1 MATHPHG
8 REVENTLDN
17 GSAAK
22 AEKPAELEATHDHP
36 QGELVTN
43 QDSSALIAE
52 NQRLK
57 AKIQELLK
65 ELEIQLD
72 NEARNYKRLAE
83 IRQNHTE
90 IEQSQAAERQ
100 AATERI
106 AMLEAECNFLRD
118 DNKQMDIN
126 HRDALS
132 ALDKWKDRYH
142 DQQQNMRVLRGKSEW
157 LEDQL
162 NIAQHDLTTTKTD
175 EARIAVSERQAVTE
189 ELTEL
194 KQECKQLKDQ
204 LTATRNERNSEQ
216 QAANNK
222 ISEVSKECGR
232 LRKQIDTIQS
242 ELAAKVEEAREAETW
257 REAATRRA
265 AKIEEE
271 REKLKEQVA
280 TAQGELTTQAKKVFE
295 AEVKKKAD
303 ARRVTELEEE
313 CKWWKK
319 ELYNCKNQL
328 DVEGVS
334 KAAFGARLEQ
344 ASKRIREFE
353 EECNRLK
360 EKMTA
365 DTKNASDQISELK
378 IECQMHRRR
387 ATDLEQ
393 ECLGYK
399 KQVAII
405 ECQLETAI
413 EERSQERVAT
423 AERKLATKTA
433 EAHEANVNLQAA
445 GKRVNELERWHWKRS
460 DNEMSALKEQVAT
473 AEGQL
478 ATKTEEAHE
487 ANVKLKDAVK
497 RIHELEIMSKR
508 TETEISTQKTLLS
521 LATAAK
527 AARTTKLEQASKQ
540 IRELQEQN
548 EHLRKEQT
556 ETAAEK
562 NQALDQVAK
571 LKKECRLYKEQANKV
586 EEEL

>member
-1 MATHPHG
+1 MATQPHG
-8 REVENTLDN
+8 REVENALDD

-22 AEKPAELEATHDHP
+22 AKQPAELEATHDRP

-57 AKIQELLK
+57 AKILVLVK
-65 ELEIQLD
+65 ELEKRFD
-72 NEARNYKRLAE
+72 NAARNYKSLAE

-90 IEQSQAAERQ
+90 IEQSLVAERQ

-106 AMLEAECNFLRD
+106 EMLEAECNLLRD

-132 ALDKWKDRYH
+132 ASNNWKDRYH
-142 DQQQNMRVLRGKSEW
+142 DQQTNMRVLRARSVW
-157 LEDQL
+157 LE
-162 NIAQHDLTTTKTD
+162 
-175 EARIAVSERQAVTE
+175 
-189 ELTEL
+189 
-194 KQECKQLKDQ
+194 DQ

-222 ISEVSKECGR
+222 ISEVSQECGR
-232 LRKQIDTIQS
+232 LRKQIDTTQS

-257 REAATRRA
+257 REAADWRA
-265 AKIEEE
+265 AKIQGE
-271 REKLKEQVA
+271 REKLREQA
-280 TAQGELTTQAKKVFE
+280 
-295 AEVKKKAD
+295 

-313 CKWWKK
+313 CKRWK
-319 ELYNCKNQL
+319 EEFSNCKTQL
-328 DVEGVS
+328 DVEAVS
-334 KAAFGARLEQ
+334 KAAFAARLEQ

-365 DTKNASDQISELK
+365 DTKNASDQISELN

-387 ATDLEQ
+387 ATDLQQ
-393 ECLGYK
+393 ECLGYET
-399 KQVAII
+399 QVA
-405 ECQLETAI
+405 TI

-423 AERKLATKTA
+423 AERK
-433 EAHEANVNLQAA
+433 
-445 GKRVNELERWHWKRS
+445 
-460 DNEMSALKEQVAT
+460 
-473 AEGQL
+473 L

-497 RIHELEIMSKR
+497 RVHELEIMSKR
-508 TETEISTQKTLLS
+508 KETEISTQKNLLS

-527 AARTTKLEQASKQ
+527 ADRTTKLEQASKQ

-562 NQALDQVAK
+562 NQALDEIAK
-571 LKKECRLYKEQANKV
+571 LKEECRLYKEQANEF